1 LGRVLLR
8 PERDLRHHPEQ
19 RPVGA
24 GHVRRRRA
32 EPTATAFAATT
43 FATAALTS
51 AATVERRLGRHHEQ
65 LDV

>member
-19 RPVGA
+19 RPLGA

-32 EPTATAFAATT
+32 EPTATALAATAFAATT
-43 FATAALTS
+43 LTT